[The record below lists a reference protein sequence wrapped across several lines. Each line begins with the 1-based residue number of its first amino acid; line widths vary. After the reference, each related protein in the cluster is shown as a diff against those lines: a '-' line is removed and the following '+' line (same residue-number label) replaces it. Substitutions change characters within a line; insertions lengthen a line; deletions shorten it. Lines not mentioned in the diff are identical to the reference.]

1 MPTTTATDA
10 EVLGGEL
17 VTQAARLVRTM
28 RRRLDVPAA
37 ARVLSVLDELGPSG
51 VTTLAAAYGCS
62 QPTMSVLVGQLVES
76 QWVEKSPHPTDTRS
90 TLVTLTASG
99 AAELARVR
107 RVNGELVAA
116 RLAEHPTLTTAD
128 LRTAVDV
135 LSELLPAFGA
145 DGDPGLATPENQT
158 GSTSS

>member
-1 MPTTTATDA
+1 MPTSPSTV
-10 EVLGGEL
+10 ESLGGEL

-37 ARVLSVLDELGPSG
+37 ARVLSVLDELGPSS

-62 QPTMSVLVGQLVES
+62 QPTMSVLVGQLVEEGR
-76 QWVEKSPHPTDTRS
+76 VEKSPHPTDTRS
-90 TLVTLTASG
+90 TLVSLTASG

-107 RVNGELVAA
+107 RINGELVAA
-116 RLAEHPTLTTAD
+116 RLTAHPTLTTAD

-135 LSELLPAFGA
+135 LRELLPAFDDA
-145 DGDPGLATPENQT
+145 PERTSDATPENQT